1 MQKKYVYNDI
11 TYKYL
16 QKVEY
21 QRNKLKILRKGGI
34 KNYKAFKNSYTNE
47 NNGIIVI
54 DTSSEENIPYSRMNQ
69 GDNKEFIKLAK
80 SKKYS
85 DWSDKNLQTYE
96 GEAKIE
102 DKIGIISMFENG
114 KK

>member
-1 MQKKYVYNDI
+1 
-11 TYKYL
+11 
-16 QKVEY
+16 
-21 QRNKLKILRKGGI
+21 
-34 KNYKAFKNSYTNE
+34 
-47 NNGIIVI
+47 
-54 DTSSEENIPYSRMNQ
+54 MNQ

>member
-1 MQKKYVYNDI
+1 MELHHLI
-11 TYKYL
+11 MS
-16 QKVEY
+16 
-21 QRNKLKILRKGGI
+21 KLWDPRGRTQIRRKEVVR
-34 KNYKAFKNSYTNE
+34 Y
-47 NNGIIVI
+47 
-54 DTSSEENIPYSRMNQ
+54 D
-69 GDNKEFIKLAK
+69 K
-80 SKKYS
+80 SKKHS